1 MAALIDNH
9 VQVFSAANVS
19 SLTSAS
25 WTIGGSNRRLYQQ
38 AASGASSVAN
48 PSSCKIGG
56 SGGTSLSVIGTTQDL
71 GANGKHTLYGL
82 TAPASGST
90 TSYVSWAGAQDE
102 TFLIAVSTK
111 DTDQTTPNNTVA
123 SATGTNVS
131 PTASATSVAG
141 DLVLGF
147 MFYLDSGANEATW
160 TRGGQTVIETIRD
173 ASTPYEGIDA
183 AYQTAAGTST
193 AASWSISGTGALDEW
208 GVFALAVNM
217 ASGGGGGSTLT
228 ARKALLGVGL

>member
-9 VQVFSAANVS
+9 VQVFSAANVT

-25 WTIGGSNRRLYQQ
+25 WTIGGTNRRLYHQVG
-38 AASGASSVAN
+38 SGASSVAN
-48 PSSCKIGG
+48 PNACKIGG
-56 SGGTSLSVIGTTQDL
+56 SGGTSLSTIGTTQDL
-71 GANGKHTLYGL
+71 GANGKHTLYAL
-82 TAPASGST
+82 TDPAAGST
-90 TSYVSWAGAQDE
+90 TSYVSWASNQDE
-102 TFLIAVSTK
+102 TFLIGVSTK

-131 PTASATSVAG
+131 PTASATSVSG

-160 TRGGQTVIETIRD
+160 TRGGQTVLETIRD

-208 GVFALAVNM
+208 GVFALAVN
-217 ASGGGGGSTLT
+217 AATGGGGGSTLT